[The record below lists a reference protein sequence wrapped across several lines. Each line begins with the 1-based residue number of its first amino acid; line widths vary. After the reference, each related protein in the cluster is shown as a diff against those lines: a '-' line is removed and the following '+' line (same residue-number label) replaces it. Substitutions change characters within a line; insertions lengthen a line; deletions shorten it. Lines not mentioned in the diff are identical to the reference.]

1 MLYYLYGPTFE
12 EGGFKRGKT
21 IALQFLPRL
30 RSLNGYLNVLQTI
43 LNTII
48 MKSSSSDVVLRCTTD
63 H

>member
-21 IALQFLPRL
+21 SALQFLPRL
-30 RSLNGYLNVLQTI
+30 RSLNGYLGVLQKI
-43 LNTII
+43 LNKNI
-48 MKSSSSDVVLRCTTD
+48 MQSSSSDLVLRCTTD

>member
-30 RSLNGYLNVLQTI
+30 RSLNGLDVLQTI
-43 LNTII
+43 LNTNI
-48 MKSSSSDVVLRCTTD
+48 MQSSSSDMVFRCTTD